1 MRGGVRQAC
10 EDRTD
15 FQLRNSAFVID
26 LVATEQGWNGTE
38 EMEQDSG
45 EAEGANCALIQTTSL
60 RGGQRGLIYRIQGR
74 CKELDLDILCGKP
87 QQQTRRCRTNLL
99 LPTTVCY
106 TEQRKRNN
114 ESWKPNLDDWKSN
127 LDFGFSIDDAFVD
140 SLLMD
145 DGERGVAR
153 IRRS

>member
-74 CKELDLDILCGKP
+74 CKELDLDIYMWKTTTANQKMSNQSIITDDC
-87 QQQTRRCRTNLL
+87 LL
-99 LPTTVCY
+99 YGTKKK
-106 TEQRKRNN
+106 EQR
-114 ESWKPNLDDWKSN
+114 ELETE
-127 LDFGFSIDDAFVD
+127 FG
-140 SLLMD
+140 
-145 DGERGVAR
+145 
-153 IRRS
+153 